1 MTDLPLPSVPTNSS
15 IGTVL
20 VVDDD
25 AMIRRLLHDCL
36 EHEMGLRVI
45 ATGTALE
52 AGRILAAQPVAL
64 LITDLMLDDASG
76 VDVIRAAHAHQ
87 PDLVSILITGY
98 PTVETAIE
106 AMQLG
111 VDDYLLK
118 PFKVQHLIATV
129 RRALERGRLRRDNM
143 QLREQVAIS
152 ELVRAIGS
160 TLELD
165 QLLGM
170 VIETV
175 RREFSAQA
183 ASILLRAGSRPGLQL
198 QVMDGERGLAHNQAY
213 LDFLGGTAP
222 SVQTGLATGRTIVL
236 SGQQTD
242 MFDSDK
248 REHDLICQPLVAK
261 GSVIGVLN
269 IIRKSDAGP
278 CGEGTMRSIEITAA
292 QAAIAIENSRLYKN
306 VQCAYMDTVSAL
318 ANAIETRDPYT
329 RGHTDRVKV
338 LAQAIARQM
347 GWGVEQ
353 LFDLWIGCTLHDIG
367 KIGVPDQILRK
378 PGPLTPEEFAQMRR
392 HPEIGATIIQGIPFL
407 KPAVPYVYYHHERFD
422 GKGYPTGLAGDKIP
436 IEGRILAVV
445 DTFDAVT
452 SDRPYRQAGSLG
464 DARHELVTCAGTQ
477 FDPTLVNSF
486 LEILDTQKFPW
497 IDSASSRNAA
507 RSRPATIP
515 VENPLHSSAV

>member
-1 MTDLPLPSVPTNSS
+1 MTDLSLSSRPMNSS
-15 IGTVL
+15 VGTVL

-25 AMIRRLLHDCL
+25 PLLRRLLRECL
-36 EHEMGLRVI
+36 EHEMGLKVV
-45 ATGTALE
+45 ATGDGAE
-52 AGRILAAQPVAL
+52 AERILSSQPIAL
-64 LITDLMLDDASG
+64 LLTDLMLEDASG
-76 VDVIRAAHAHQ
+76 VDVIRAGHIHQ
-87 PDLVSILITGY
+87 PDLISILITGY

-118 PFKVQHLIATV
+118 PFKVQHLITTV
-129 RRALERGRLRRDNM
+129 RRALERGRMRRENM

-165 QLLGM
+165 QLLSM

-175 RREFSAQA
+175 RREFSVQA
-183 ASILLRAGSRPGLQL
+183 ASILLRTGSRPALQL
-198 QVMDGERGLAHNQAY
+198 QVMDGENELTHNPTY
-213 LDFLGGTAP
+213 LEFLKGVTPA
-222 SVQTGLATGRTIVL
+222 VQTGLATGRTIVL
-236 SGQQTD
+236 SGRQTD
-242 MFDSDK
+242 MFESGL
-248 REHDLICQPLVAK
+248 REHDLICQPLIAK

-269 IIRKSDAGP
+269 LIRKSNAGP
-278 CGEGTMRSIEITAA
+278 CSEGTMRSIEITAA

-306 VQCAYMDTVSAL
+306 VQSAYMDTVAAL

-338 LAQAIARQM
+338 LAQAIARRL

-367 KIGVPDQILRK
+367 KIGVPDHILNK
-378 PGPLTPEEFAQMRR
+378 PAPLTPEEFELMKR
-392 HPEIGATIIQGIPFL
+392 HPEIGATIIQDVPFL
-407 KPAVPYVYYHHERFD
+407 KPAVPYVYYHHERYD

-452 SDRPYRQAGSLG
+452 SDRPYRTAGTWE
-464 DARHELVTCAGTQ
+464 DARKELQDCAGTQ
-477 FDPTLVNSF
+477 FDPNLVNIF
-486 LEILDTQKFPW
+486 IEVLTTQSFPW
-497 IDSASSRNAA
+497 INTETTGLRHVHHEPVSA
-507 RSRPATIP
+507 
-515 VENPLHSSAV
+515 AVS